1 MSHKNVQFRSSLP
14 KLSVDESSLH
24 LNDTWILHDCRGQVH
39 VNEYTKVTKTLN
51 SAEAQPVFELAE
63 TEAIISLGHYVSL
76 YYRN

>member
-1 MSHKNVQFRSSLP
+1 MQNLSNKNI
-14 KLSVDESSLH
+14 DESSFH
-24 LNDTWILHDCRGQVH
+24 LDDAWILHDCRGQVH

-63 TEAIISLGHYVSL
+63 TEAINSLGHYVSL